1 MTLSITTPVNFS
13 TFRADTVAALLAV
26 LNAYKAANPT
36 KLKHLYTA
44 RPGSFPEL
52 PCAYIGNRNESITHD
67 SGTRTRSLGPTVVLV
82 DAFTDYAEQTDRMDV
97 LVDGLV
103 EWFTANPR
111 IIGTGAGTVLQMDG
125 ATDTEI
131 ELAGATGPVFYR
143 ACVLTFGQTEA
154 QEGRN

>member
-1 MTLSITTPVNFS
+1 MTQPVVTPTATT
-13 TFRADTVAALLAV
+13 TFRADVVAALVAV
-26 LNAYKAANPT
+26 LNAYKAANPA
-36 KLKHLYTA
+36 KLKHVYTA
-44 RPGSFPEL
+44 RPGSFEV

-154 QEGRN
+154 QEGRD